1 MKTLLKVGLQVFGLL
16 LLALGFSAAAN
27 FLRPHPLPWRGEW
40 AKHVEHRAWQ
50 AAVRMVGPATVRQ
63 ASETGAA
70 KLLDARP
77 VVDYCAGHIP
87 RAQSLPFEFATEM
100 LATMQLDLARDQPLI
115 TYCARPDCDE
125 GLELAMFLR
134 RAGFTN
140 VVLFAGGLS
149 EWCAAGGRVEATP

>member
-1 MKTLLKVGLQVFGLL
+1 MKTLLSMALRILWLL
-16 LLALGFSAAAN
+16 LLAMGVSAAAN

-40 AKHVEHRAWQ
+40 AQHVEQRAWQ
-50 AAVRMVGPATVRQ
+50 ANVHLVGPATVRQ

-77 VVDYCAGHIP
+77 AADYYAGHIP
-87 RAQSLPFEFATEM
+87 RAQSLPFDLATEM
-100 LATMQLDLARDQPLI
+100 LANMQLDLARDQPLI
-115 TYCARPDCDE
+115 IYCARPDCDE
-125 GLELAMFLR
+125 GLELALYLR